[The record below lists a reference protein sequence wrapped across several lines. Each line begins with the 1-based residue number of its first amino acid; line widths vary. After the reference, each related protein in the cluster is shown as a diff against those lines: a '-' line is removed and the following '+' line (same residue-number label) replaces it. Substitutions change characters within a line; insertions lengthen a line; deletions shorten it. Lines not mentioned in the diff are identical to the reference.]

1 MNPPSLAS
9 VDESAS
15 GTDAATSAAM
25 RILAH
30 FESFGTFGDLCGYT
44 QQEMDALY
52 SVGYAHYRNA
62 RYQAAHDIFAFL
74 VQHDHLD
81 RRYLHALAG
90 ALQAL
95 GKYTDAIKF
104 YGLALGYDIDDTSVI
119 VPMAECF
126 ARSGDR
132 ATALECLDALLAL
145 HAQTPQDPA
154 LVSRAEALRSLL
166 NADRQG
172 ERT

>member
-1 MNPPSLAS
+1 MR
-9 VDESAS
+9 
-15 GTDAATSAAM
+15 TIATRDTRRRTTYLRFSCSTITLIVVTSTHW
-25 RILAH
+25 RAH
-30 FESFGTFGDLCGYT
+30 CK
-44 QQEMDALY
+44 
-52 SVGYAHYRNA
+52 R
-62 RYQAAHDIFAFL
+62 
-74 VQHDHLD
+74 
-81 RRYLHALAG
+81 
-90 ALQAL
+90 
-95 GKYTDAIKF
+95 TDAIKF

>member
-1 MNPPSLAS
+1 MNRPSVACA
-9 VDESAS
+9 DESAS
-15 GTDAATSAAM
+15 EADAATNAAM
-25 RILAH
+25 RILEH
-30 FESFGTFGDLCGYT
+30 FESCGTFGDLLGYT

-62 RYQAAHDIFAFL
+62 RYQAAHDVFAFL

-81 RRYLHALAG
+81 RRYLHAFAG

-95 GKYTDAIKF
+95 GKYTEAIKF
-104 YGLALGYDIDDTSVI
+104 YGLALGYDIDDASVV

-132 ATALECLDALLAL
+132 ATALECLDALLEL
-145 HAQTPQDPA
+145 HTQTPQNPA

-172 ERT
+172 EQT